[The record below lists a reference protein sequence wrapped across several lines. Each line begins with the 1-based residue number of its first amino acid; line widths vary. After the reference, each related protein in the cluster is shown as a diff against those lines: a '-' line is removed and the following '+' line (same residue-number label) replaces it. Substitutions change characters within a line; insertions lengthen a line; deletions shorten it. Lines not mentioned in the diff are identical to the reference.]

1 MGCHEADYRR
11 VYSITSH
18 DIPMKFPDSW
28 FCSCL
33 WWLISIYYHDSY
45 GFHNL
50 PTPAT
55 RVATGQGAPGAVSC
69 ACHGH
74 LGCWWCPEIQNKRR
88 CWWTG
93 NILFIEYL
101 CVYTVYICIYI
112 YIYARV
118 CVCGMMFYVT
128 LSLHTY
134 VYILIPLCLSDP
146 YIAIHN
152 LLALFIFKH
161 AVSSHGIS
169 RIFRQPHSR
178 GNIWLWDKT
187 LALGLNPKRMSFFF

>member
-1 MGCHEADYRR
+1 MGCHGADYRR

-88 CWWTG
+88 WWTG

-112 YIYARV
+112 YIYLYIYIYARV
-118 CVCGMMFYVT
+118 CVCAVWCFMWHYHYIPMYIY
-128 LSLHTY
+128 LSHC
-134 VYILIPLCLSDP
+134 VYQIPIL
-146 YIAIHN
+146 
-152 LLALFIFKH
+152 LFITF
-161 AVSSHGIS
+161 
-169 RIFRQPHSR
+169 
-178 GNIWLWDKT
+178 
-187 LALGLNPKRMSFFF
+187 

>member
-1 MGCHEADYRR
+1 MPFGNQVARHAGNFPNIYLWQNHRTKLESLPWDAMGL
-11 VYSITSH
+11 ITGEY
-18 DIPMKFPDSW
+18 IPLLPMIFPWKSQILGSAHVCD
-28 FCSCL
+28 
-33 WWLISIYYHDSY
+33 D

-112 YIYARV
+112 CACVCVRYDVLCYIMITYLYIY
-118 CVCGMMFYVT
+118 
-128 LSLHTY
+128 LSHW
-134 VYILIPLCLSDP
+134 VYQIPIL
-146 YIAIHN
+146 
-152 LLALFIFKH
+152 LFITF
-161 AVSSHGIS
+161 
-169 RIFRQPHSR
+169 
-178 GNIWLWDKT
+178 
-187 LALGLNPKRMSFFF
+187 

>member
-1 MGCHEADYRR
+1 MDFTTYQHPRR
-11 VYSITSH
+11 VGRA
-18 DIPMKFPDSW
+18 KV
-28 FCSCL
+28 
-33 WWLISIYYHDSY
+33 
-45 GFHNL
+45 L
-50 PTPAT
+50 PERFLAH
-55 RVATGQGAPGAVSC
+55 VTGILDVGDVLRI
-69 ACHGH
+69 H
-74 LGCWWCPEIQNKRR
+74 NKRR

-101 CVYTVYICIYI
+101 CINCVYI
-112 YIYARV
+112 YIYMRVCV

-128 LSLHTY
+128 LHIY
-134 VYILIPLCLSDP
+134 IYILIPLCLSDP

-152 LLALFIFKH
+152 LIALFIFKH

-187 LALGLNPKRMSFFF
+187 LALGLNPKIAGWWMLLFFWFPQIWQ